1 MCRCSGFTLQRD
13 GVDSV
18 VQFRSLYRHILVWLL
33 RAYHGV
39 VHWVLYND
47 GAICWRLLFLTLLC
61 INGHCVTDFLSVCLP
76 QSDLR
81 VIETTQPVCFLQLSS
96 PPVRYCFSSTCT
108 CNTVVVASSRCLLLH
123 WATSQLPAAITAW
136 GACHS
141 AGNNLSKSMD
151 CFLKRQSD
159 FKQRAV
165 WSSLSRLHWRVWI
178 QGQTF

>member
-1 MCRCSGFTLQRD
+1 MANIANILQE
-13 GVDSV
+13 S
-18 VQFRSLYRHILVWLL
+18 H
-33 RAYHGV
+33 
-39 VHWVLYND
+39 
-47 GAICWRLLFLTLLC
+47 CWRLVLLTLLC
-61 INGHCVTDFLSVCLP
+61 INGPRVTDWVTLIVFLL
-76 QSDLR
+76 QNDLG
-81 VIETTQPVCFLQLSS
+81 VKATIHPVCFLQLLS
-96 PPVRYCFSSTCT
+96 PPVHHCFSWTCT

-165 WSSLSRLHWRVWI
+165 WSSLSRLHWRMWI